1 MIPDEPT
8 PRTAVDPKALENLRR
23 FGGDA
28 LLKQL
33 VMLFRDQVRIR
44 HGAMVAA
51 VQARDALAARQAAH
65 ALKSSAGQVGAT
77 GMQELCQRI
86 ERAAME
92 GGDMTNIAA
101 MVEEFDAVIPAVDAW
116 LTDRG
121 FPREQ

>member
-1 MIPDEPT
+1 VNPDEPT
-8 PRTAVDPKALENLRR
+8 PRTAVDPNALENLRR

-28 LLKQL
+28 LLSRL

-44 HGAMVAA
+44 HAAMVAA
-51 VQARDALAARQAAH
+51 VQARDALGARQAAH

-77 GMQELCQRI
+77 GMSELCARI
-86 ERAAME
+86 ERAGME
-92 GGDMTNIAA
+92 SEMTTIAA
-101 MVEEFDAVIPAVDAW
+101 LVAEFDTVIPAVDAW